1 LPSRLGGCTTVLCPQ
16 PDRIIKKYMLVE
28 TAELI
33 WVNVSARRTQLPDVR
48 DWGACSFARRCKQPK
63 RRWSPGLF
71 STEMGHPRHVRFRP
85 VSDRTADI
93 AGGPFR
99 ANRRHERGRQLRRP
113 TGDKMTDVPFKVG
126 DRVKKRSGYEYPG
139 FIVSVFTNRAGAVR
153 YVVEADHPAFSGMLH
168 IFNGDQ
174 LEHR

>member
-1 LPSRLGGCTTVLCPQ
+1 MSRVIASPNRIPDHPAPIVPNDQGEREVLRMRWEC
-16 PDRIIKKYMLVE
+16 
-28 TAELI
+28 
-33 WVNVSARRTQLPDVR
+33 RRLRSLHDIRP
-48 DWGACSFARRCKQPK
+48 A
-63 RRWSPGLF
+63 
-71 STEMGHPRHVRFRP
+71 TEDSVAQIREAAKSV
-85 VSDRTADI
+85 VK
-93 AGGPFR
+93 
-99 ANRRHERGRQLRRP
+99 RGRQPRRP
-113 TGDKMTDVPFKVG
+113 SGDKMTDVPFKVG